1 MSSMYCYNIRYEAS
15 LVTQLGFLIKLY
27 IAQSSKLFNDFIK
40 STLIIKTVLNKKKIL
55 FFRDNIG

>member
-27 IAQSSKLFNDFIK
+27 IAQSSKLLDDFNKNSYI
-40 STLIIKTVLNKKKIL
+40 
-55 FFRDNIG
+55 

>member
-27 IAQSSKLFNDFIK
+27 IAQSSKLFNDLNK
-40 STLIIKTVLNKKKIL
+40 STFIIKIVFNKKKYY
-55 FFRDNIG
+55 FFRDNI